1 MWGHKNV
8 MISITSIK
16 KWLDA
21 FFTLVMLQIIQL
33 LQRQLVICIQI
44 QMLEHPSNLTL
55 A

>member
-1 MWGHKNV
+1 MV
-8 MISITSIK
+8 SITSIK

-21 FFTLVMLQIIQL
+21 FFTLVMFQIIEL

-44 QMLEHPSNLTL
+44 QMLEHPPNLTL